1 MGARIIGTAGYLP
14 KRIVTNDA
22 IEQETIFNRAERCG
36 RSLDEWA
43 RFYHGG
49 VTRHAAEPGQST
61 AELATEAAK
70 LALLDAGVDVGSIDL
85 IVLTTFTG
93 DYRLPQ
99 TAGVLQAKL
108 GSRAKFVQIDSACTG
123 FIDGLMVANGLM
135 RTQGYKRA
143 LVASADV
150 TSMLN
155 PPGDFLTRTVFGD
168 GAGAIVLDD
177 SEDENYGI
185 RSFSCGSDGDLGEYV
200 FAPGGGSKF
209 PMSHATVDQGLQY
222 WKFEFS
228 AIAKWAVDRMVL
240 ATREVLD
247 RARLSLDQI
256 DLIIPHQA
264 SMKIIEQFAAAV
276 NYPVDRIVTTYPRF
290 GNISGASIPVA
301 LDHARRGGQ
310 LRDGDWLLMP
320 AVGAGMAWG
329 AVAYRWIEPSSPA
342 GIP

>member
-1 MGARIIGTAGYLP
+1 MGARIVGTGGYLP

-22 IEQETIFNRAERCG
+22 IEQETTFNRADRCG

-61 AELATEAAK
+61 AELAIEAANV
-70 LALLDAGVDVGSIDL
+70 ALSDAGVDVGSIDL
-85 IVLTTFTG
+85 IVLATFTG

-99 TAGVLQAKL
+99 TAGVVQAKL

-123 FIDGLMVANGLM
+123 FLDGLMVANGLM
-135 RTQGYKRA
+135 QTQGYKRA

-168 GAGAIVLDD
+168 GAGAIVLETGEDD
-177 SEDENYGI
+177 DYGI
-185 RSFSCGSDGDLGEYV
+185 RSFSCGSDGDLGQYV

-209 PMSHATVDQGLQY
+209 PTSHTTVDQGLQY

-228 AIAKWAVDRMVL
+228 AIAKWAVDRMVR
-240 ATREVLD
+240 ATREVLE

-256 DLIIPHQA
+256 DLIVPHQA
-264 SMKIIEQFAAAV
+264 SLKIIENFAAAI
-276 NYPVDRIVTTYPRF
+276 NYPLDRIVNTYPLY

-301 LDHARRGGQ
+301 LDHARRRGQ
-310 LRDGDWLLMP
+310 VRDGDWLLMP

-329 AVAYRWIEPSSPA
+329 AVAYRWADPHSRA
-342 GIP
+342 GAP